1 MASTTA
7 QGSYDVAAKPQMTLR
22 IMDALS
28 GRWRIV
34 PVLVVLVLIWVLFA
48 VLNPVFISP
57 RNISNLSLQIV
68 VTTIIA
74 LGLLF
79 VLLIGELDLAVAVT
93 AAVSATVA
101 ATLVSRFGLP
111 WPITFAA
118 AIGTGLVIGL
128 LQGIIVT
135 AFRAPA
141 FIVTLGVSL
150 ALQGV
155 LLVILPTSGT
165 ISLISTDIAALSTT
179 YLQAE
184 HGWVG
189 LAVALAAFAAL
200 RVRSLR
206 GRARH
211 GLPANA
217 VSIVVLPV
225 LAVAIAGGAMVTMMN
240 SYRGVPLPIALLFL
254 LLAALAYVTTQTRF
268 GLYLFAI
275 GANQEAARRAGIP
288 VSRIRLAAFALA
300 GALSALAGMLAASRV
315 MAVSANSA
323 DTTLLLEAVAAAVIG
338 GATLF
343 GGRGSVWSALIGAL
357 VMGSITNGMLLINAD
372 TYLRLMVQ
380 GTILVLAVVL
390 DASIAKRSRTTR

>member
-1 MASTTA
+1 MA
-7 QGSYDVAAKPQMTLR
+7 
-22 IMDALS
+22 
-28 GRWRIV
+28 
-34 PVLVVLVLIWVLFA
+34 
-48 VLNPVFISP
+48 
-57 RNISNLSLQIV
+57 
-68 VTTIIA
+68 
-74 LGLLF
+74 
-79 VLLIGELDLAVAVT
+79 
-93 AAVSATVA
+93 
-101 ATLVSRFGLP
+101 
-111 WPITFAA
+111 ITFAA

-300 GALSALAGMLAASRV
+300 GALSALAGMRPPRASWPCRPIRP
-315 MAVSANSA
+315 
-323 DTTLLLEAVAAAVIG
+323 TTLLLEAVAAAVIG
-338 GATLF
+338 GASLRWT
-343 GGRGSVWSALIGAL
+343 WIGVVRAHRRPRHGL
-357 VMGSITNGMLLINAD
+357 HHQRHAVINAD
-372 TYLRLMVQ
+372 TYLRLMVRAPSWCWPWCWMRRSPAIANTARTSELPRNQ
-380 GTILVLAVVL
+380 QHGIPQEKTCARIVSRLSAWPLRWQLSAPPQMPSHSTFRSPTSPAPSTSCSRALASS
-390 DASIAKRSRTTR
+390 ATPSSTSRT